1 MSRLPCSFAAACLAL
16 AMSGMV
22 QAQPSTT
29 RSSAPDPMAERDLAA
44 AGFFESHPDLKFRGM
59 GMQAYREGDHG
70 KAATYFD
77 RAARFADKPSQAM
90 LAEMR
95 WEGLGVPLDR
105 ALAYAW
111 MDLAAERGYPELLA
125 MRERYWDQL
134 DAADRERALAL
145 GEAVYAQYGDAV
157 AKPRIETQLR
167 RDRRRIAGSR
177 TGFAGN
183 AKLFI
188 MAPGA
193 AEAPSATAAGGKEG
207 YYPVTVIDGTRYYA
221 PDYWAPERYHVW
233 QAQQWQQRMQ
243 EGHVEVG
250 DPEDVGTDMP
260 PPLPQERPLR
270 R

>member
-1 MSRLPCSFAAACLAL
+1 MRRLAHCVLASGLAL
-16 AMSGMV
+16 LGSATAH
-22 QAQPSTT
+22 AQSSPA
-29 RSSAPDPMAERDLAA
+29 RSAPDPTTQRDLAA

-59 GMQAYREGDHG
+59 GMQAYREGAHG

-95 WEGLGVPLDR
+95 WEGVGVPLDR

-125 MRERYWDQL
+125 MRERYWDAL
-134 DAADRERALAL
+134 DAADRERALTL
-145 GEAVYAQYGDAV
+145 GEAVYAEYGDAV

-188 MAPGA
+188 MTPGA
-193 AEAPSATAAGGKEG
+193 SEAPSATATGGKEG
-207 YYPVTVIDGTRYYA
+207 YYPITVIDGTRYYA
-221 PDYWAPERYHVW
+221 SDYWAPERYHVW
-233 QAQQWQQRMQ
+233 QALQWQERMR
-243 EGHVEVG
+243 EGNVEVG
-250 DPEDVGTDMP
+250 ELEDVSPASP
-260 PPLPQERPLR
+260 PVTERKDRPSKR
-270 R
+270 